1 MSKTICSAFW
11 KHTNL
16 RGDNRI
22 FPCCRFKEPIATF
35 DGNLQN
41 VLHSAQYE
49 KLRQQSLNGEL
60 IKGCEKCYYEE
71 DQGRESLR
79 QKFNKEYAI
88 DNVSLEY
95 FEIGFDNICN
105 LACDGCF
112 SEFSSTWAA
121 IENPLLPKKLQII
134 NTVEITDI
142 PSSISKIL
150 FLGGE
155 PLMTNRHR
163 KFLEQV
169 NTKDKVEV
177 IYNTNGT
184 FLLDDQT
191 IDLLK
196 EFKKVSFIVSVDGYN
211 ELNNKVR
218 KHSKWDDILK
228 FLIQLTETGFAFSIH
243 TTIHLNN
250 WHGLKDLAEW
260 VSQHNYVW
268 TVNILTYPKHLDI
281 KNLELEQKQHMIE
294 LIKETSIPDKTYVLN
309 HLEEI
314 KNDRP

>member
-41 VLHSAQYE
+41 VLHSDQYE
-49 KLRQQSLNGEL
+49 NLRQQSLNGKL

-79 QKFNKEYAI
+79 QKFNKEYTI
-88 DNVSLEY
+88 DTVSLEY
-95 FEIGFDNICN
+95 FEVGFDNICN

-134 NTVEITDI
+134 NTVEVTDI
-142 PSSISKIL
+142 PDSISKIL

-169 NTKDKVEV
+169 ETKDTVEV

-191 IDLLK
+191 IELLK
-196 EFKKVSFIVSVDGYN
+196 EFKKVLFIVSIDGYGD
-211 ELNNKVR
+211 LNNKVR
-218 KHSKWDDILK
+218 KHSNWNDILK
-228 FLIQLTETGFAFSIH
+228 FLVQVSELRFEFKIH

-250 WHGLKDLAEW
+250 WQGLKDLSKW
-260 VSQHNYVW
+260 IYQNNYVW
-268 TVNILTYPKHLDI
+268 TVNILTYPTHLNI
-281 KNLELEQKQHMIE
+281 TNLENKEELKMMISE
-294 LIKETSIPDKTYVLN
+294 INIPDKNYILN
-309 HLEEI
+309 HLQE
-314 KNDRP
+314 N

>member
-49 KLRQQSLNGEL
+49 NLRQQSLNGES

-79 QKFNKEYAI
+79 QKFNKEYTI
-88 DNVSLEY
+88 DTVSLEY
-95 FEIGFDNICN
+95 FEVGFDNICN

-134 NTVEITDI
+134 NTVEVTDI
-142 PSSISKIL
+142 PDSISKIL

-169 NTKDKVEV
+169 ETKDTVEV

-191 IDLLK
+191 IELLK
-196 EFKKVSFIVSVDGYN
+196 EFKKVLFIVSIDGYGD
-211 ELNNKVR
+211 LNDKVR
-218 KHSKWDDILK
+218 KHSDWNDILK
-228 FLIQLTETGFAFSIH
+228 FLVQVSELRFEFKIH

-250 WHGLKDLAEW
+250 WQGLKDLSKW
-260 VSQHNYVW
+260 IYQNNYVW
-268 TVNILTYPKHLDI
+268 TVNILTYPTHLNI
-281 KNLELEQKQHMIE
+281 TNLENKEELKMMISE
-294 LIKETSIPDKTYVLN
+294 INIPDKNYILN
-309 HLEEI
+309 HLQE
-314 KNDRP
+314 N